1 MGLALQYGSAFAIF
15 VAVDL
20 VWLGLVARSFYHR
33 ELSAL
38 IADKFNLWAAAAFYL
53 LYPMG
58 IVGFA
63 VAPALAAG
71 SALHAVA
78 VGAALGFF
86 AYATYDLTNLATLRN
101 WPLRLTIVDML
112 WGTFLTA
119 LASGAAFFAGRMAA

>member
-1 MGLALQYGSAFAIF
+1 MSLALQYGSAFAIF

-20 VWLGLVARSFYHR
+20 IWLGLVAKSFYHR

-53 LYPMG
+53 LYPIG
-58 IVGFA
+58 IVVFA
-63 VAPALAAG
+63 AAPASATG
-71 SALHAVA
+71 SALHAMGL
-78 VGAALGFF
+78 GAALGFF

-101 WPLRLTIVDML
+101 WPLKLTIVDML

-119 LASGAAFFAGRMAA
+119 LTSGVAFYAGRMGT